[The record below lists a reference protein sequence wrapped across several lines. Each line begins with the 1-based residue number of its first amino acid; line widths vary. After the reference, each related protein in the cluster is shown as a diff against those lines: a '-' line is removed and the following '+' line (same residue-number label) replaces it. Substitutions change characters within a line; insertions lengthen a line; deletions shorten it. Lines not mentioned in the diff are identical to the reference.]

1 MKDYKDRPQTY
12 NMKDDINSLLIA
24 FVKLSSIGLAIIF
37 AVVYL
42 LEYLAGI

>member
-12 NMKDDINSLLIA
+12 NMKDDTSSLFIEW
-24 FVKLSSIGLAIIF
+24 VKFSSIGLAILF